1 MLNRTLEKMA
11 MEAIAEV
18 VTLPEAEARA
28 AAEKLAVILAQK
40 IPPQSRAELQ
50 KRIMSE
56 FDGRNHVTLIR
67 KYGISRST
75 LYRIL
80 AQ

>member
-1 MLNRTLEKMA
+1 MLHTTLEKVA
-11 MEAIAEV
+11 LEAITET

-28 AAEKLAVILAQK
+28 AAERLAVILAQK

-50 KRIMSE
+50 KRIFSE
-56 FDGRNHVTLIR
+56 FDGRNHTTLIR

-80 AQ
+80 SN